1 MGVITGQSYKMH
13 DLSRSTVEY
22 VCKNVTSPNIARR
35 FGHKLIEDK
44 ADTWETQKSSLSPPS
59 RPSRR
64 QTRSPSSLHQFESS
78 KASMPV
84 YQSRQKPAIESNFY
98 KPSPQDG
105 ENLTNGSQYTSVAHG
120 ANPENKDLTKK
131 VNSWMKDPKRGILP
145 SMNIKNSLS
154 NVPRIFIYHQS
165 TLTKYFKSWH

>member
-35 FGHKLIEDK
+35 FGHKLLEDK
-44 ADTWETQKSSLSPPS
+44 TDTREAPKTFLSPPP

-64 QTRSPSSLHQFESS
+64 QTRSPSTLHQFESS
-78 KASMPV
+78 KTSMPI
-84 YQSRQKPAIESNFY
+84 YQTRQKPAIEPSFY
-98 KPSPQDG
+98 KSSGQQYASVPQ
-105 ENLTNGSQYTSVAHG
+105 G

-154 NVPRIFIYHQS
+154 NVPRIFIYHQN